1 MLRFFV
7 VILSFFFVV
16 HTNNV
21 FCQQPV
27 KPADKEVVDLRFEVN
42 AIEFLLLLDLEKN
55 QKEKL
60 KQLVVVKIPFEILE
74 LPKYTDDYLKKL
86 RVFRNALLAD
96 NDDLTEDLRL
106 ELDAIAE
113 KDMVEIEYNYE
124 IGESAKRNAKEF
136 LKLLEIDQV
145 SRLISENS
153 DGFQP
158 PLRTLMDAV
167 RELPDLT
174 QDEKQDSYDEILE
187 SVVISLAGID
197 IEKEKKVRKEV
208 KLFLDDVLKLT
219 PLKEDAKVKEK
230 HAQNNPFIERGKNIV
245 GGIGVMVILQNNLEH
260 LLAMQMANP
269 QFANALSKIPNK

>member
-60 KQLVVVKIPFEILE
+60 KQLVVEKIPFEILE

>member
-7 VILSFFFVV
+7 AFLSFVFVV

-42 AIEFLLLLDLEKN
+42 AIEFLLLLDLKKN

-60 KQLVVVKIPFEILE
+60 KQLVVEKIPFEILE

-86 RVFRNALLAD
+86 RSFRNALLAD

-136 LKLLEIDQV
+136 LRLLEIDQV
-145 SRLISENS
+145 SRLISANS

>member
-60 KQLVVVKIPFEILE
+60 KQLVVEKIPFEILE

-269 QFANALSKIPNK
+269 QFAIALSKIPNK